1 PRRGGHRQPR
11 RGGQRN
17 PATSTITVAKIAATG
32 AALGCSGLALAGP
45 ASAASDAEW
54 DEVARCESG
63 NNWATNTGN
72 GYQGG
77 LQFTPGTWSANGG
90 DQYAAAAYL
99 ASREQQIAVA
109 EHVLAHQGRGAW
121 PVCGGPLAGGTPR
134 NVPAGP

>member
-1 PRRGGHRQPR
+1 MTGRHRKPT
-11 RGGQRN
+11 
-17 PATSTITVAKIAATG
+17 TSAITVAKIAATG
-32 AALGCSGLALAGP
+32 AAVGCSGLALAGP
-45 ASAASDAEW
+45 ASAASDAQW

-77 LQFTPGTWSANGG
+77 LQLTPGTWRANGG

-121 PVCGGPLAGGTPR
+121 PVCGRPLSAATAR
-134 NVPAGP
+134 NVAPAPPAATHAP